1 VPGIASTGAFS
12 QRRSRPVGVGEG
24 VGLGVGV
31 GDGVGLGVRVGDG
44 VGVGVGEGVGLGVT
58 VGEAVA
64 LGVGLPLACA
74 LGDGVGIAVPAG
86 VGVPLGLGDGGA
98 LGASKCGVGNTAP
111 RPVQPASAERKA
123 RTTKSRLIPPSAPA
137 KASTL
142 FDAVPLA
149 VGSRVC

>member
-1 VPGIASTGAFS
+1 
-12 QRRSRPVGVGEG
+12 
-24 VGLGVGV
+24 
-31 GDGVGLGVRVGDG
+31 

-137 KASTL
+137 KASTP
-142 FDAVPLA
+142 FDAVPALPIYRPVAQIRGWLPKNSFFAGRQTRPSELRTLA
-149 VGSRVC
+149 NRTLRREH